1 MYAGRTPPEQPP
13 CKTCKIDTLPENEEA
28 IQVFMECRYQFA
40 AYIPKQ
46 PLDISLS
53 AVEASM
59 RIHNVKDMEGCLS
72 KVRRLFYHFLDNGGD
87 EE

>member
-1 MYAGRTPPEQPP
+1 MYAGRTPPETPP
-13 CKTCKIDTLPENEEA
+13 CKTCKITPLPENEEA

-40 AYIPKQ
+40 TPIPKQ
-46 PLDISLS
+46 PIDISIP

-59 RIHNVKDMEGCLS
+59 RIHGVTDMPVCLS
-72 KVRRLFYHFLDNGGD
+72 KVRGLFYHFLDLGGD

>member
-1 MYAGRTPPEQPP
+1 MYL
-13 CKTCKIDTLPENEEA
+13 D
-28 IQVFMECRYQFA
+28 CRYQYA
-40 AYIPKQ
+40 SPVPRK
-46 PLDISLS
+46 PLDISLP

>member
-1 MYAGRTPPEQPP
+1 MYAGRTPPETPP
-13 CKTCKIDTLPENEEA
+13 CKTCKITPLPENEEA
-28 IQVFMECRYQFA
+28 IQVYLDCRHQYA
-40 AYIPKQ
+40 PPVPHK
-46 PLDISLS
+46 PLDISLP